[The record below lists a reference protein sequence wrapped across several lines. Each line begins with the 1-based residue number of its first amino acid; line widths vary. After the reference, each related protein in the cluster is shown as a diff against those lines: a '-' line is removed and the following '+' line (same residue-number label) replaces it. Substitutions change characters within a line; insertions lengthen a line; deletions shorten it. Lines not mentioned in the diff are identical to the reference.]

1 MYHNPHLG
9 NGHHLDAAYKAA
21 LALLKQQIVNLHDP
35 TEVTICARW
44 IRRFNEARPEEKSNR
59 NRLIQLLIEQLA
71 DDNLSYP
78 FIFLNNLDR
87 PLQVPDLE
95 LLTRRT
101 VSEEKVPVGDTGEIG
116 DILDNLKQ
124 LLSDAETLNLRT
136 EEDLES
142 LRDSEFSGDGGG
154 EQEMKYLRM
163 LETEVRWVLSDQ
175 IPKLVETPDLKVV
188 LSGDLRKGDT
198 EWINASLE
206 RIRKVVETFRRSSE
220 DSRSEETQTDVPD
233 VTVSSD
239 IESFYERKFARLY
252 ADSVLKDQARQMQ
265 HKSIEGLRE
274 IDRSQQFRKHLSKE
288 YHPHC

>member
-1 MYHNPHLG
+1 MYHHLHLT

-21 LALLKQQIVNLHDP
+21 LAVLKQQIVNLHDP

-44 IRRFNEARPEEKSNR
+44 IRRFNEARPEEKSTR

-78 FIFLNNLDR
+78 FIFLNQLDR

-95 LLTRRT
+95 LLTRR
-101 VSEEKVPVGDTGEIG
+101 KVAPIVATGEIG
-116 DILDNLKQ
+116 DILGNLKQ

-142 LRDSEFSGDGGG
+142 LRESEFSGDGGG

-163 LETEVRWVLSDQ
+163 LETEIRWVLSDQ
-175 IPKLVETPDLKVV
+175 VPKLVESPDLKVV
-188 LSGDLRKGDT
+188 LSEELRKGDA
-198 EWINASLE
+198 EWIGACLE
-206 RIRKVVETFRRSSE
+206 RIRKVVESFRRCSE
-220 DSRSEETQTDVPD
+220 DSRSEETQTDHPELV
-233 VTVSSD
+233 VSSD
-239 IESFYERKFARLY
+239 IESFFERKFARLY
-252 ADSVLKDQARQMQ
+252 ADSILKDQARQMQ

-274 IDRSQQFRKHLSKE
+274 IDRSQQYRKHLSKE
-288 YHPHC
+288 FHPHC